1 MQKHPLIHKSIGQE
15 QLGAGRIFWKIPNA
29 DFLHV
34 LFLRLLLDG
43 RCSLWHSRRFM
54 FPVIFLN
61 TLTRLGVLPH
71 FLENLS
77 LSPSRLNLDKECSK
91 QECSKKCLTWS
102 RYSKENRRWSFV
114 SFHSHR
120 GDRKKILHAAR
131 KQISRKRFSLYVL
144 Q

>member
-1 MQKHPLIHKSIGQE
+1 M
-15 QLGAGRIFWKIPNA
+15 
-29 DFLHV
+29 FL
-34 LFLRLLLDG
+34 
-43 RCSLWHSRRFM
+43 
-54 FPVIFLN
+54 VILLN

-77 LSPSRLNLDKECSK
+77 LSPCRVNLDKDGGK
-91 QECSKKCLTWS
+91 TGMFGKKVSLDRGTPK
-102 RYSKENRRWSFV
+102 RTEDEALV

-120 GDRKKILHAAR
+120 GERKKILHAAR